1 MRRLLFLIIGL
12 LFISSPTHARSRSV
26 ADSCLH
32 ILNTNPKLSS
42 LEKCDLLLTTI
53 HNINYEDNFISLT
66 NLLIKE
72 AAKSGSNYHLF
83 YGYYEQG
90 QYHILNSGRTQE
102 GLGLLFKC
110 LEIAKSNRLT
120 LEEGFALYVIG
131 NAFLQLQNQSN
142 AEKYLKDALYVFT
155 HIPNKQYYANTSLE
169 LANLYLLQN
178 RLDTALHLYQKAKTI
193 FQTTDYTHALAYTQG
208 NIGIIQVK
216 QNLKDSASIN
226 LSKTI
231 TTLTNLQDYQA
242 LTPYYNYAS
251 QNELHSGN
259 DSLALF
265 YAQQAYHN
273 ASIINNPERKKEAY
287 EQLMKVHAA
296 MGDYQQAYDY
306 QNKYLHLRD
315 SLINMETVTQM
326 ANMRADFEIEQKEV
340 EVQQMAASKKMM
352 ARIAAITVGSLVLV
366 GILLLVVY
374 RDAHRKKVLNKALL
388 QKQEALR
395 QSKKEL
401 EAAIGSKD
409 RLFSIIS
416 HDLRGPVGTLG
427 GLSNLLHELL
437 NEGKVKE
444 AGELN
449 ASITHTIR
457 QIEFLLNN
465 LLHWSIRQQ
474 DIYQPHIGRFDLL
487 ALTQNL
493 IEVYE
498 QTAQI
503 KNISLALES
512 PLSKLE
518 VEADSNSWGIII
530 RNLIN
535 NALKFTHPG
544 GFVVVRLS
552 VKDQEVL
559 LEVIDN
565 RVGMNPGQL
574 SSLFSISGA
583 QPEWGTQNEKGQ
595 GLGLA
600 LIHQFV
606 GLHKGRIAVSSEP
619 QKGAHFKVSIPTRV
633 SEQVTEPKSTAK
645 TQTAKLSSWSE

>member
-1 MRRLLFLIIGL
+1 MRRLLILTIALLIL
-12 LFISSPTHARSRSV
+12 SSTILARSRSV

-32 ILNTNPKLSS
+32 ILNTDPKLSS
-42 LEKCDLLLTTI
+42 LEKCELLLTSI
-53 HNINYEDNFISLT
+53 HNLDYEDNFISLT

-72 AAKSGSNYHLF
+72 AGKCQSDYHLF
-83 YGYYEQG
+83 YGYYEKG
-90 QYHILNSGRTQE
+90 QYHIIHSGKTQE
-102 GLGLLFKC
+102 GLGLLLKS
-110 LEIAKSNRLT
+110 LQIARNNQLS
-120 LEEGFALYVIG
+120 LEEGFASYVISMAYG
-131 NAFLQLQNQSN
+131 EIGDLNNVEVYLNNSIKAYTKTSN
-142 AEKYLKDALYVFT
+142 KKHLSTAILE
-155 HIPNKQYYANTSLE
+155 YANFNLE
-169 LANLYLLQN
+169 QN
-178 RLDTALHLYQKAKTI
+178 KLDTALYMYQKVQDYFRI
-193 FQTTDYTHALAYTQG
+193 NSHFQALAYIQG
-208 NIGIIQVK
+208 SIGAIHLKKK
-216 QNLKDSASIN
+216 QQDSARYN
-226 LSKTI
+226 LAKAIKTLEEI
-231 TTLTNLQDYQA
+231 SDFHA
-242 LTPYYNYAS
+242 LIPNYIYVS
-251 QNELHSGN
+251 QNELLSGN
-259 DSLALF
+259 DSLALS
-265 YAQQAYHN
+265 YAQKAYRT
-273 ASIINNPERKKEAY
+273 ASTINNPERKKETY
-287 EQLMKVHAA
+287 EQLVKVYEAI
-296 MGDYQQAYDY
+296 GDYQLAFEY

-315 SLINMETVTQM
+315 SLINIETVTQM
-326 ANMRADFEIEQKEV
+326 ANMRADFEIEQKEL
-340 EVQQMAASKKMM
+340 EVTQMAEAKTMM
-352 ARIAAITVGSLVLV
+352 TRIAILAGISLFMV
-366 GILLLVVY
+366 GILLIIVY
-374 RDAHRKKVLNKALL
+374 RDARRKKALNKELL
-388 QKQEALR
+388 QKQVALSE
-395 QSKKEL
+395 SKKEL
-401 EAAIGSKD
+401 EKASASKD

-416 HDLRGPVGTLG
+416 HDLRGPMGTLG

-437 NEGKVKE
+437 NEGKVTE

-474 DIYQPHIGRFDLL
+474 DIYQPHIERFDLL
-487 ALTQNL
+487 ALTQNV
-493 IEVYE
+493 IQVYE

-552 VKDQEVL
+552 VKDQEVV

-565 RVGMNPGQL
+565 GVGMDPGQL

-583 QPEWGTQNEKGQ
+583 QPGWGTKNEKGQ

-606 GLHKGRIAVSSEP
+606 GLHKGRIAVSSKP

-645 TQTAKLSSWSE
+645 AQTAMLSSWNE

>member
-1 MRRLLFLIIGL
+1 MIGRAFSFSKNYTNSLKFLHASEVH
-12 LFISSPTHARSRSV
+12 FSSVSALQYLASAH
-26 ADSCLH
+26 
-32 ILNTNPKLSS
+32 
-42 LEKCDLLLTTI
+42 LEM
-53 HNINYEDNFISLT
+53 
-66 NLLIKE
+66 
-72 AAKSGSNYHLF
+72 
-83 YGYYEQG
+83 
-90 QYHILNSGRTQE
+90 
-102 GLGLLFKC
+102 
-110 LEIAKSNRLT
+110 
-120 LEEGFALYVIG
+120 
-131 NAFLQLQNQSN
+131 
-142 AEKYLKDALYVFT
+142 
-155 HIPNKQYYANTSLE
+155 ANTYFYMN
-169 LANLYLLQN
+169 NL
-178 RLDTALHLYQKAKTI
+178 DSALILYQKSKKYYE
-193 FQTTDYTHALAYTQG
+193 TTDNQIALAYIQG
-208 NIGIIQVK
+208 SLGNVHFK
-216 QNLKDSASIN
+216 QNKPKLAMKELSQAIN
-226 LSKTI
+226 ILEE
-231 TTLTNLQDYQA
+231 LHDYKA
-242 LTPYYNYAS
+242 LTPYYIYAS
-251 QNELHSGN
+251 EIELLDN
-259 DSLALF
+259 RKTPALN
-265 YAQQAYHN
+265 YSQKALQT
-273 ASIINNPERKKEAY
+273 ASKLNNPENKKDAY
-287 EQLMKVHAA
+287 EQLMKVYAA
-296 MGDYQQAYDY
+296 MGDYEQAYDY
-306 QNKYLHLRD
+306 QNKYLNLRD

-352 ARIAAITVGSLVLV
+352 ARIAAITVGSLLLV
-366 GILLLVVY
+366 GILLLMVY

-395 QSKKEL
+395 QSKQEL

-474 DIYQPHIGRFDLL
+474 DIYQPHIERFDLL
-487 ALTQNL
+487 ALTQNV
-493 IEVYE
+493 IQVYE

-552 VKDQEVL
+552 VKDQEVV

-565 RVGMNPGQL
+565 GVGMDPGQL

-583 QPEWGTQNEKGQ
+583 QPGWGTKNEKGQ

-606 GLHKGRIAVSSEP
+606 GLHKGRIAVSSKP

-645 TQTAKLSSWSE
+645 AQTAKLSSWNE